1 MPFTQV
7 AELRIGSDLPA
18 TVYAEGWQSWS
29 PVRIHRVGES
39 SLPALDER
47 SPTTSLRPGKPV
59 PEGVIQAEG
68 VLVLAPRDG
77 PARAWFAPEPGREVA
92 TLRLESNGGM
102 LELWADGAVDE
113 LQAGDL
119 DGALAAV
126 GGRLGVPQV
135 TAIPPGWCSWSCYSS
150 RVTEHDVVENVEA
163 ALRRSVPIAIV
174 QIDHGYETDIG
185 DWLDTSPGFGSLRRV
200 AHRIRSASM
209 QPGIWSAPFL
219 VGPSSSLAMDHPD
232 WLVRDADAG
241 LHWNQRMR
249 ILDVTHPAAAE
260 HLAGVYRT
268 LSDWGFSY
276 HKVDFLYA
284 GAIEGR
290 RHSNCSGLDAYREGL
305 RLVRAA
311 IGPDALLLACGAPLL
326 PSIGLCDAMRVGPDV
341 LPEGLDQE
349 PDLESLFRI
358 TKTRSWM
365 NGRFWVNDPDCLV
378 ARPEIVEREA
388 LASFLEGY
396 GGVAFSSDRLA
407 ALDARGLELT
417 RRVLGG
423 AQPKS

>member
-1 MPFTQV
+1 M
-7 AELRIGSDLPA
+7 
-18 TVYAEGWQSWS
+18 
-29 PVRIHRVGES
+29 
-39 SLPALDER
+39 
-47 SPTTSLRPGKPV
+47 
-59 PEGVIQAEG
+59 
-68 VLVLAPRDG
+68 
-77 PARAWFAPEPGREVA
+77 
-92 TLRLESNGGM
+92 
-102 LELWADGAVDE
+102 
-113 LQAGDL
+113 
-119 DGALAAV
+119 
-126 GGRLGVPQV
+126 
-135 TAIPPGWCSWSCYSS
+135 
-150 RVTEHDVVENVEA
+150 
-163 ALRRSVPIAIV
+163 
-174 QIDHGYETDIG
+174 
-185 DWLDTSPGFGSLRRV
+185 
-200 AHRIRSASM
+200 
-209 QPGIWSAPFL
+209 
-219 VGPSSSLAMDHPD
+219 
-232 WLVRDADAG
+232 
-241 LHWNQRMR
+241 
-249 ILDVTHPAAAE
+249 
-260 HLAGVYRT
+260 YRT

-423 AQPKS
+423 AQLKS

>member
-1 MPFTQV
+1 
-7 AELRIGSDLPA
+7 
-18 TVYAEGWQSWS
+18 
-29 PVRIHRVGES
+29 
-39 SLPALDER
+39 
-47 SPTTSLRPGKPV
+47 
-59 PEGVIQAEG
+59 
-68 VLVLAPRDG
+68 
-77 PARAWFAPEPGREVA
+77 VA
-92 TLRLESNGGM
+92 TLRLKSNGGM

-119 DGALAAV
+119 DGALVAV
-126 GGRLGVPQV
+126 GGRLGVRQV
-135 TAIPPGWCSWSCYSS
+135 TAIPPGWCSWSCYFS
-150 RVTEHDVVENVEA
+150 RVTEQDVYENVDA
-163 ALRRSVPIAIV
+163 AVRRSVPIAIV

-185 DWLDTSPGFGSLRRV
+185 DWLDTAPGFGSLQRV
-200 AHRIRSASM
+200 AQRIRSASM

-219 VGPSSSLAMDHPD
+219 VGPSSSVAMRHPD

-290 RHSNCSGLDAYREGL
+290 RHSDCSGLDAYREGL

-311 IGPDALLLACGAPLL
+311 IGPDALLLACGAPVL

-341 LPEGLDQE
+341 LPEGRGQE

-358 TKTRSWM
+358 TKIRSWM

-407 ALDARGLELT
+407 ALDERGLELT
-417 RRVLGG
+417 RRVLDR
-423 AQPKS
+423 AQLKS